1 MGEYALIQ
9 SPSLW
14 ALLPLL
20 IYIVMVFMGYRPIT
34 AVLAGTVV
42 GVILTGQSPASFA
55 KLLSAAPGSFLGLI
69 GVIIMFGSG
78 LGVIMTKAGVS
89 QTIVNWIVKSIGV
102 NTKNKAILAVIVSS
116 VIICGL
122 LGTLAGGTA
131 IIAPIIIPVVA
142 AVGITPSTVGAI
154 FQSAGETG
162 LIWGPFTPPVVAL
175 LAVTGLS
182 YFDMML
188 WAALPF
194 GIIWLV
200 VIYFVAKKIQK
211 DTEAWD
217 KYEDIDTEEL
227 SVFTPTPEQKQATAI
242 FILTF
247 IAAIAYGLITKQ
259 KTGFVVLVMLVLALV
274 TGFAGR
280 MNINNIVKNF
290 ATGMGK
296 MAEMFLLFI
305 LLQPFIDVIMAGGG
319 FEALSQVLMK
329 YLESGGRVLLML
341 VGTFV
346 GAFGIDGAA
355 VAQITIT
362 HELFLPAIKA
372 MDLPMEMWAIGLIA
386 ASRITTSIYPTANM
400 VGQMGIARSKNL
412 KAMLLGGWA
421 VSLAALVYIM
431 LWAFIGEK
439 IFF

>member
-1 MGEYALIQ
+1 MGSYALIE

-14 ALLPLL
+14 ALLPL
-20 IYIVMVFMGYRPIT
+20 IVYIIMVFMGYRPLT
-34 AVLAGTVV
+34 AVLAGIAV
-42 GVILTGQSPASFA
+42 GFILTGQSPASFS
-55 KLLSAAPGSFLGLI
+55 KLLSKAPGSFLGLI

-102 NTKNKAILAVIVSS
+102 NTKNKAILAVIVAS
-116 VIICGL
+116 VVICGL
-122 LGTLAGGTA
+122 LGTLAGGTS

-142 AVGITPSTVGAI
+142 SVGITPSTVGAI

-194 GIIWLV
+194 GIIWLI

-211 DTEAWD
+211 DTESWD
-217 KYEDIDTEEL
+217 KYEDINPEDYN
-227 SVFTPTPEQKQATAI
+227 VFTPTPEHKRATTI
-242 FILTF
+242 FVIAF

-259 KTGFVVLVMLVLALV
+259 KTGFVPFVMLALAFI
-274 TGFAGR
+274 TGFAAKMK
-280 MNINNIVKNF
+280 MNDIVSTF
-290 ATGMGK
+290 SQGMGK
-296 MAEMFLLFI
+296 MTEMFLLFI
-305 LLQPFIDVIMAGGG
+305 LLQPFIDLIMLGGG
-319 FEALSQVLMK
+319 FEALSKVLMTL
-329 YLESGGRVLLML
+329 LESGGRVLLML

-355 VAQITIT
+355 VAQIKIT
-362 HELFLPAIKA
+362 HELFLPAIEA
-372 MDLPMEMWAIGLIA
+372 MGLPMEMWAIGLIA

-421 VSLAALVYIM
+421 VSLAALVYIIF
-431 LWAFIGEK
+431 WAFIGEK